1 MSIED
6 IILDRDRRGIAALRP
21 HVPADFC
28 DRAAKLVLDNPGTVL
43 IATGFY
49 ILAAGAPETDGPPGA
64 VAIGR
69 ALEALGNRVVYVT
82 DRYSLPIVAGILGSD
97 EAVVDFPVADDESS
111 AVFAQGLLAER
122 EPSLLVAIERCGPTD
137 EGLYRN
143 MRNLD
148 ITDYTARVDR
158 LFTGDM
164 PSVGVGD
171 GGNEIGLGNLEAQV
185 PTVPTLVEKACV
197 TTVDELVIA
206 SVSNWGGYGLV
217 AAMSLMAGRNL
228 LPTVDEE
235 REMVKTSAD
244 LGAVDSMSLEAEY
257 KVDGLLAGR
266 EQRDA
271 RAPARPARRQ
281 GRRRVDVFLLSLD
294 GRGLR

>member
-49 ILAAGAPETDGPPGA
+49 ILAAAAPETDGPPGA

-82 DRYSLPIVAGILGSD
+82 DRYSAPVLTGILGSD
-97 EAVVDFPVADDESS
+97 EAVVDFPIADDEASG
-111 AVFAQGLLAER
+111 AFAADLLAEH
-122 EPSLLVAIERCGPTD
+122 EPSLLIAIERCGPTD

-158 LFTGDM
+158 LFTGHTAT
-164 PSVGVGD
+164 VGIGD
-171 GGNEIGLGNLEAQV
+171 GGNEIGLGNLKAHV
-185 PTVPTLVEKACV
+185 PEVPTLVEKACV
-197 TTVDELVIA
+197 TTTDELVIA

-217 AAMSLMAGRNL
+217 AAMSRRAGRNL
-228 LPTVDEE
+228 LPTVGEE

-244 LGAVDSMSLEAEY
+244 LGAVDSMSLKAEY
-257 KVDGLLAGR
+257 RVDGFSLDENSETLVRLHDLLAA
-266 EQRDA
+266 ESV
-271 RAPARPARRQ
+271 P
-281 GRRRVDVFLLSLD
+281 S
-294 GRGLR
+294 

>member
-28 DRAAKLVLDNPGTVL
+28 DRAAGLALENPGTVL

-69 ALEALGNRVVYVT
+69 ALEALGNRVLYVT
-82 DRYSLPIVAGILGSD
+82 DRYSLQIVAGILGSD
-97 EAVVDFPVADDESS
+97 DAVVDFPVAGEESS
-111 AVFAQGLLAER
+111 AAFAADLLAEH

-158 LFTGDM
+158 LFTGGT

-217 AAMSLMAGRNL
+217 AAMSLRAGRNL

-257 KVDGLLAGR
+257 KVDGFSLDENSETLVRLHELLAAEGV
-266 EQRDA
+266 A
-271 RAPARPARRQ
+271 
-281 GRRRVDVFLLSLD
+281 S
-294 GRGLR
+294 

>member
-28 DRAAKLVLDNPGTVL
+28 DRAAGLVLDNPGTVL

-49 ILAAGAPETDGPPGA
+49 ILAAAAPETDGPPGA

-82 DRYSLPIVAGILGSD
+82 DRYSASVVAGILGSD

-111 AVFAQGLLAER
+111 ASFAAELLTEY
-122 EPSLLVAIERCGPTD
+122 EPSLLIAIERCGPTD

-148 ITDYTARVDR
+148 ITDYTARDR
-158 LFTGDM
+158 PPVHG
-164 PSVGVGD
+164 
-171 GGNEIGLGNLEAQV
+171 
-185 PTVPTLVEKACV
+185 
-197 TTVDELVIA
+197 
-206 SVSNWGGYGLV
+206 
-217 AAMSLMAGRNL
+217 
-228 LPTVDEE
+228 
-235 REMVKTSAD
+235 
-244 LGAVDSMSLEAEY
+244 
-257 KVDGLLAGR
+257 
-266 EQRDA
+266 
-271 RAPARPARRQ
+271 
-281 GRRRVDVFLLSLD
+281 
-294 GRGLR
+294 

>member
-21 HVPADFC
+21 HVPPDYC
-28 DRAAKLVLDNPGTVL
+28 DRAAALALDNPGTVL
-43 IATGFY
+43 VATGFY

-69 ALEALGNRVVYVT
+69 ALEALGNRVLYVT
-82 DRYSLPIVAGILGSD
+82 DRYSLPVVAGILGSD

-111 AVFAQGLLAER
+111 AAFAADLLAEH

-137 EGLYRN
+137 EGLYKN
-143 MRNLD
+143 MRNRD
-148 ITDYTARVDR
+148 ITGYTARVDR
-158 LFTGDM
+158 LFTGET

-185 PTVPTLVEKACV
+185 PQVPTLVEKACV

-217 AAMSLMAGRNL
+217 AAMSRRAGRNL
-228 LPTVDEE
+228 LPGVDEE
-235 REMVKTSAD
+235 REMVKVSAD
-244 LGAVDSMSLEAEY
+244 LGAVDSMSLKAEY
-257 KVDGLLAGR
+257 RVDG
-266 EQRDA
+266 
-271 RAPARPARRQ
+271 
-281 GRRRVDVFLLSLD
+281 FSLD
-294 GRGLR
+294 ENSETLVRLHDLLTAEGIPA

>member
-21 HVPADFC
+21 HLPADFC
-28 DRAAKLVLDNPGTVL
+28 DRAAKLVLDNQGTVL

-49 ILAAGAPETDGPPGA
+49 ILAAAAPETDGPPGA

-69 ALEALGNRVVYVT
+69 ALEALGNRVLYVT

-97 EAVVDFPVADDESS
+97 ETVVDFPVADDEAS
-111 AVFAQGLLAER
+111 AAFAAGLVAEH

-158 LFTGDM
+158 LFTGDT

-217 AAMSLMAGRNL
+217 AAMSLRAGRNL

-244 LGAVDSMSLEAEY
+244 LGAVDSMSLQAEY
-257 KVDGLLAGR
+257 KVDGFSLDENSETLVRLHELLAAEGV
-266 EQRDA
+266 
-271 RAPARPARRQ
+271 
-281 GRRRVDVFLLSLD
+281 GT
-294 GRGLR
+294 